1 MPVTKPDALPRAK
14 KLDPNDR
21 VLALGF
27 FDGIHVGH
35 AALINKIKQRAEE
48 TGAEPAVLTF
58 DVHPDNLVFK
68 KTVPLINSA
77 EDRENI
83 LSRCFGIDDV
93 VVIHFNQ
100 RVMHMDW
107 QDFIDELIDEM
118 NLRWIVVGHDFCFGY
133 KGLGTAEKLKAYCA
147 ERGVGCDIIPAVCRD
162 GVVVSSTLIRQ
173 LIETGEMEKA
183 NEYLGH
189 PHTLTDVICTGYHL
203 GTKMGTP
210 TINMSFPQGVIIPR
224 HGVYAAMAYIDGQEY
239 MSVTNVGIR
248 PTVSD
253 SGNVNVESFL
263 LDFCGNLYGHRARID
278 FYKFLRPERK
288 FDDVNELAAQ
298 IKSDAQTTRE
308 YFERIK

>member
-1 MPVTKPDALPRAK
+1 MTKQK
-14 KLDPNDR
+14 
-21 VLALGF
+21 VMALGF

-93 VVIHFNQ
+93 VVIHFSQ

-189 PHTLTDVICTGYHL
+189 PHTLTDVIRTGYHL

>member
-1 MPVTKPDALPRAK
+1 MTKQK
-14 KLDPNDR
+14 
-21 VLALGF
+21 VMALGF

-189 PHTLTDVICTGYHL
+189 PHTLTDVIRTGYHL

-263 LDFCGNLYGHRARID
+263 LDFRGNLYGHRARID

>member
-1 MPVTKPDALPRAK
+1 MTKQK
-14 KLDPNDR
+14 
-21 VLALGF
+21 VMALGF

-83 LSRCFGIDDV
+83 LSRCFGLDDV

-189 PHTLTDVICTGYHL
+189 PHTLTDVIRTGYHL

-224 HGVYAAMAYIDGQEY
+224 HGVYAAKAYIDGQEY

>member
-1 MPVTKPDALPRAK
+1 MTKQK
-14 KLDPNDR
+14 
-21 VLALGF
+21 VMALGF

-93 VVIHFNQ
+93 VVIHFSQ

-189 PHTLTDVICTGYHL
+189 PHTLTDVIRTGYHL

-224 HGVYAAMAYIDGQEY
+224 HGVYAAKAYIDGQEY

-308 YFERIK
+308 YIERIK

>member
-1 MPVTKPDALPRAK
+1 MTKQK
-14 KLDPNDR
+14 
-21 VLALGF
+21 VMALGF

-93 VVIHFNQ
+93 VVIPFSQ

-147 ERGVGCDIIPAVCRD
+147 ERGVGCDIIAAVCRD

-189 PHTLTDVICTGYHL
+189 PHTLTDVIRTGYHL

-224 HGVYAAMAYIDGQEY
+224 HGVYAAKAYIDGNTVGAEY
-239 MSVTNVGIR
+239 KNGKI
-248 PTVSD
+248 TVLAPFD
-253 SGNVNVESFL
+253 FADGVL
-263 LDFCGNLYGHRARID
+263 HFCGAVCAVKIFKLECFSHDIFLSLSVLIFGRRMRIH
-278 FYKFLRPERK
+278 
-288 FDDVNELAAQ
+288 
-298 IKSDAQTTRE
+298 SST
-308 YFERIK
+308 

>member
-1 MPVTKPDALPRAK
+1 MTKQK
-14 KLDPNDR
+14 
-21 VLALGF
+21 VMALGF

-83 LSRCFGIDDV
+83 LSRCFGIYDV

-189 PHTLTDVICTGYHL
+189 PHTLTDVIRTGYHL

-224 HGVYAAMAYIDGQEY
+224 HGVYAAKAYIDGQEY

-263 LDFCGNLYGHRARID
+263 LDFCGNLYGHRSRID

>member
-1 MPVTKPDALPRAK
+1 MTKQK
-14 KLDPNDR
+14 
-21 VLALGF
+21 VMALGF

-133 KGLGTAEKLKAYCA
+133 KGLGTAEKLKAYCS
-147 ERGVGCDIIPAVCRD
+147 ERGVGCDIIPAVCCD

-189 PHTLTDVICTGYHL
+189 PHTLTDVIRTGYHL

-224 HGVYAAMAYIDGQEY
+224 HGVYAAKAYIDGQEY

>member
-1 MPVTKPDALPRAK
+1 M
-14 KLDPNDR
+14 
-21 VLALGF
+21 ALGF

-107 QDFIDELIDEM
+107 RDFIDELIDEM

-189 PHTLTDVICTGYHL
+189 PHTLTDVIRTGYHL

-224 HGVYAAMAYIDGQEY
+224 HGVYAAKAYIDGQEY

>member
-1 MPVTKPDALPRAK
+1 MTKQK
-14 KLDPNDR
+14 
-21 VLALGF
+21 VMALGF

-58 DVHPDNLVFK
+58 DVHPDNLVLK

-189 PHTLTDVICTGYHL
+189 PHTLTDVIRTGYHL

-224 HGVYAAMAYIDGQEY
+224 HGVYAAKAYIDGQEY

>member
-1 MPVTKPDALPRAK
+1 MTKQK
-14 KLDPNDR
+14 
-21 VLALGF
+21 VMALGF

-189 PHTLTDVICTGYHL
+189 PHTLTDVIRTGYHL

-224 HGVYAAMAYIDGQEY
+224 HGVYAAKAYIDGQEY

-263 LDFCGNLYGHRARID
+263 LDFCGNLYGHRALID

>member
-1 MPVTKPDALPRAK
+1 MTKQK
-14 KLDPNDR
+14 
-21 VLALGF
+21 VMALGF

-68 KTVPLINSA
+68 KIVPLINSA

-93 VVIHFNQ
+93 VVIHFSQ

-189 PHTLTDVICTGYHL
+189 PHTLTDVIRTGYHL

>member
-1 MPVTKPDALPRAK
+1 MTKQK
-14 KLDPNDR
+14 
-21 VLALGF
+21 VMALGF

-83 LSRCFGIDDV
+83 LIRCFGINDV

-107 QDFIDELIDEM
+107 HDFIDELIDEM

-173 LIETGEMEKA
+173 LVESGEMEKA

-189 PHTLTDVICTGYHL
+189 PHTLTDVIRTGYHL

-224 HGVYAAMAYIDGQEY
+224 HGVYAAKAYIDGQEY

>member
-1 MPVTKPDALPRAK
+1 MTKQK
-14 KLDPNDR
+14 
-21 VLALGF
+21 VMALGF

-189 PHTLTDVICTGYHL
+189 PHTLTDVIRTGYHL

-210 TINMSFPQGVIIPR
+210 TINMSFPQGVIIPC
-224 HGVYAAMAYIDGQEY
+224 HGVYAAKAYIDGQEY

>member
-1 MPVTKPDALPRAK
+1 MTKQK
-14 KLDPNDR
+14 
-21 VLALGF
+21 VMALGF

-107 QDFIDELIDEM
+107 RDFIDELIDEM

-189 PHTLTDVICTGYHL
+189 PHTLTDVIRTGYHL

-210 TINMSFPQGVIIPR
+210 TINMSLPQGVIIPR
-224 HGVYAAMAYIDGQEY
+224 HGVYAAKAYIDGQEY

>member
-1 MPVTKPDALPRAK
+1 MTKQK
-14 KLDPNDR
+14 
-21 VLALGF
+21 VMALGF

-48 TGAEPAVLTF
+48 TDAEPAVLTF

-83 LSRCFGIDDV
+83 LIRCFGIDDV

-189 PHTLTDVICTGYHL
+189 PHTLTDVIRTGYHL

-224 HGVYAAMAYIDGQEY
+224 HGVYAAKAYIDGQEY

-253 SGNVNVESFL
+253 SGSVNVESFL
-263 LDFCGNLYGHRARID
+263 LDFRGNLYGHRARID

-288 FDDVNELAAQ
+288 FDDVTELAAQ
-298 IKSDAQTTRE
+298 IRHDAQTTRE
-308 YFERIK
+308 YFENNA

>member
-1 MPVTKPDALPRAK
+1 MTKQK
-14 KLDPNDR
+14 
-21 VLALGF
+21 VMALGF

-147 ERGVGCDIIPAVCRD
+147 ERGVGCDIIAAVCRD
-162 GVVVSSTLIRQ
+162 GVVVSSTPSVYFNAAR
-173 LIETGEMEKA
+173 
-183 NEYLGH
+183 
-189 PHTLTDVICTGYHL
+189 TL
-203 GTKMGTP
+203 
-210 TINMSFPQGVIIPR
+210 
-224 HGVYAAMAYIDGQEY
+224 
-239 MSVTNVGIR
+239 
-248 PTVSD
+248 
-253 SGNVNVESFL
+253 
-263 LDFCGNLYGHRARID
+263 
-278 FYKFLRPERK
+278 
-288 FDDVNELAAQ
+288 
-298 IKSDAQTTRE
+298 
-308 YFERIK
+308 

>member
-1 MPVTKPDALPRAK
+1 MTKQK
-14 KLDPNDR
+14 
-21 VLALGF
+21 VMALGF

-83 LSRCFGIDDV
+83 LIRCFGINDV

-107 QDFIDELIDEM
+107 HDFIDELIDEM

-189 PHTLTDVICTGYHL
+189 PHTLTDVIRTGYHL

-224 HGVYAAMAYIDGQEY
+224 HGVYAAKAYIDGQEY

-248 PTVSD
+248 PTVSN

-298 IKSDAQTTRE
+298 IKNDAQTTRE
-308 YFERIK
+308 YFENKE

>member
-1 MPVTKPDALPRAK
+1 MTKQK
-14 KLDPNDR
+14 
-21 VLALGF
+21 VMALGF

-93 VVIHFNQ
+93 VFIHFNQ
-100 RVMHMDW
+100 RVMHMNW

-189 PHTLTDVICTGYHL
+189 PHTLTDVIRTGYHL

>member
-1 MPVTKPDALPRAK
+1 MTKQK
-14 KLDPNDR
+14 
-21 VLALGF
+21 VMALGF

-107 QDFIDELIDEM
+107 QDFIYELIDEM

-189 PHTLTDVICTGYHL
+189 PHTLTDVIRTGYHL

>member
-1 MPVTKPDALPRAK
+1 MTKQK
-14 KLDPNDR
+14 
-21 VLALGF
+21 VMALGF

-83 LSRCFGIDDV
+83 LIRCFGINDV

-107 QDFIDELIDEM
+107 RDFIDELIDEM

-189 PHTLTDVICTGYHL
+189 PHTLTDVIRTGYHL

-224 HGVYAAMAYIDGQEY
+224 HGVYAAKAYIDGQEY

>member
-1 MPVTKPDALPRAK
+1 MTKQK
-14 KLDPNDR
+14 
-21 VLALGF
+21 VMALGF

-93 VVIHFNQ
+93 VVIHFSQ

-107 QDFIDELIDEM
+107 QDFIDEIIDEM

-189 PHTLTDVICTGYHL
+189 PHTLTDVIRTGYHL

-224 HGVYAAMAYIDGQEY
+224 HGVYAAKAYIDGQEY

>member
-1 MPVTKPDALPRAK
+1 MTKQK
-14 KLDPNDR
+14 
-21 VLALGF
+21 VIALGF

-189 PHTLTDVICTGYHL
+189 PHTLTDVIRTGYHL

-224 HGVYAAMAYIDGQEY
+224 HGVYAAKAYIDGQEY

>member
-1 MPVTKPDALPRAK
+1 MTKQK
-14 KLDPNDR
+14 
-21 VLALGF
+21 VMALGF

-35 AALINKIKQRAEE
+35 AALINKTKQRAEE

-189 PHTLTDVICTGYHL
+189 PHTLTDVIRTGYHL